1 MTVSGLPWPSLLAA
15 ETEVT
20 ANPVHIH
27 LAQSCYSGY
36 IQSTKIVELC
46 NQLFVHPAG
55 GL

>member
-36 IQSTKIVELC
+36 IQGRKIVELGISR
-46 NQLFVHPAG
+46 FVHPAG